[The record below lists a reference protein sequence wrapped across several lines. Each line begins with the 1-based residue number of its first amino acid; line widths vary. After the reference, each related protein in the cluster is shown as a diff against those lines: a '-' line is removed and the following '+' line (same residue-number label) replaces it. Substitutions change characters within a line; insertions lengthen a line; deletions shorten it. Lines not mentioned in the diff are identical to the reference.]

1 MASFYD
7 LMTKIPRSQ
16 SFEKIMQNNWIYV
29 DKTDFIYNLA
39 KIIGAFFLYRPR
51 RFGKSTLVSTFEEL
65 FLHGTKPFFDE
76 TGQKQESYFKG
87 LKIEKLWNDHQDYK
101 VIHLD
106 FSTFIS
112 DITDFLNKNPELK
125 TSDNSFNAEQY
136 VSLFNSHFA
145 RAIEEI
151 IGQSSINESLS
162 G

>member
-39 KIIGAFFLYRPR
+39 KIRGAFFLYRPR

-65 FLHGTKPFFDE
+65 FTHGTKSFVDE

-87 LKIEKLWNDHQDYK
+87 LKIEKLWN
-101 VIHLD
+101 
-106 FSTFIS
+106 
-112 DITDFLNKNPELK
+112 
-125 TSDNSFNAEQY
+125 
-136 VSLFNSHFA
+136 
-145 RAIEEI
+145 
-151 IGQSSINESLS
+151 
-162 G
+162 